1 MPKNKS
7 TDSLTKQAQEPQ
19 DISEFSFIVEGRPRP
34 KGRPRM
40 SKRGRVYTP
49 KETVEAEKRYI
60 DAVGDNPPVFDGPV
74 YVEMLF
80 GKESTQIHIKS
91 VPDWKT
97 SLRGDIDNYV
107 KLALDGVQRAGVIVN
122 DRQVVGLEVSKL

>member
-1 MPKNKS
+1 
-7 TDSLTKQAQEPQ
+7 
-19 DISEFSFIVEGRPRP
+19 
-34 KGRPRM
+34 M

-49 KETVEAEKRYI
+49 KETVDAEKLYI

-91 VPDWKT
+91 VPDWTT